1 MRHVSY
7 VIRRLAKYRIQLCII
22 DGTWHYRK
30 QNMYLYT
37 QRVWR
42 KSIESSNIPISIL
55 NSQFYMLS
63 WRTNILACVLVVVEL
78 WELHALVQFSHEQMF
93 HFFLAVKGEIMGLAG
108 RTSFSPF
115 QMCCMFQKMIGGFLK
130 QTLCQIQE
138 VAKIPGIVFL
148 FQKIL
153 ASSQY
158 YFVIYLSYIVI
169 PFHGPQCNLHEV
181 FAYHLFTVVHHVIS
195 FALMWQ

>member
-22 DGTWHYRK
+22 NGTWHYRK

-78 WELHALVQFSHEQMF
+78 WELHALVQFSHEQML

-115 QMCCMFQKMIGGFLK
+115 QMLHVSENDRWLLK

-138 VAKIPGIVFL
+138 VAKFQEWVFCL
-148 FQKIL
+148 RRF
-153 ASSQY
+153 
-158 YFVIYLSYIVI
+158 
-169 PFHGPQCNLHEV
+169 
-181 FAYHLFTVVHHVIS
+181 
-195 FALMWQ
+195 